1 MKPIHILSLAAL
13 IVLLLAT
20 ALILSAFHQ
29 PMIPV
34 TGVDPLSMQSKIV
47 SPQIEDLSEVG
58 STTGIFIMG
67 VVIVL
72 ITTIPML
79 ARKKRH

>member
-1 MKPIHILSLAAL
+1 MKPIHILILAAL

-47 SPQIEDLSEVG
+47 SPQTEDLSEVG

-67 VVIVL
+67 AVIIL
-72 ITTIPML
+72 ITTVPML
-79 ARKKRH
+79 ARKKKN

>member
-1 MKPIHILSLAAL
+1 MKPIHILAFAAL

-34 TGVDPLSMQSKIV
+34 TGVDPLSMQNKITAF
-47 SPQIEDLSEVG
+47 QTDDLSEVG

-67 VVIVL
+67 AVILL
-72 ITTIPML
+72 IVAVPML
-79 ARKKRH
+79 ARKKKH

>member
-1 MKPIHILSLAAL
+1 MKPIHILSLATL

-47 SPQIEDLSEVG
+47 SPQTEDLSEVG

-72 ITTIPML
+72 ITTVPML
-79 ARKKRH
+79 ARKKKH